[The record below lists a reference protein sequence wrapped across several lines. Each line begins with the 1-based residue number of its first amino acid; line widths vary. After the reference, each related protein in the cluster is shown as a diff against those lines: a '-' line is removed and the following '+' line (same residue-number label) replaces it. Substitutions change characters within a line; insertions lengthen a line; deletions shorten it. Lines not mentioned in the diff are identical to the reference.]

1 MMADFLWYMRSSFV
15 SFAAF
20 IVRVIF
26 IRRVCADMSFGRCFV
41 SCIVIIIMFDDIWL
55 FVIVDIVF
63 IIVVNNVNVDIVDD
77 SHQY

>member
-1 MMADFLWYMRSSFV
+1 MP
-15 SFAAF
+15 FAAF
-20 IVRVIF
+20 IVSVIF

-41 SCIVIIIMFDDIWL
+41 SCIVIIAIIMFDDIWL

-63 IIVVNNVNVDIVDD
+63 IIVVNNINVSSFDD